1 MDIDYKHKIVNREQL
16 AEIVRKARETGK
28 KIVFTNGVFDL
39 LHVGHVRYL
48 HWARSRGDMLIVAI
62 NSDASARRL
71 KGPKRP
77 IVPQDERAEMLAAL
91 AFVDYVIIFDEDT
104 PDNILRIVR
113 PDVHVKGGDYRPEEL
128 PEAPLVKSLGGEI
141 QIAPHVDGKSTT
153 ITIARIVE
161 RYFDEARQGQGKN
174 E

>member
-1 MDIDYKHKIVNREQL
+1 MDIDYRHKIVNRDQL
-16 AEIVRKARETGK
+16 AEIVRKAREEGK

-39 LHVGHVRYL
+39 LHVGHIRYL
-48 HWARSRGDMLIVAI
+48 HWARSQGDMLIVAI

-77 IVPQDERAEMLAAL
+77 IVPEDERAEMLAAL
-91 AFVDYVIIFDEDT
+91 AFVDYVIIFEEDT

-113 PDVHVKGGDYRPEEL
+113 PDIHVKGGDYQPEEL
-128 PEAPLVKSLGGEI
+128 PEAPLVKSLGGQI
-141 QIAPHVDGKSTT
+141 LIAPHVDGKSTT
-153 ITIARIVE
+153 ITIAQIVE
-161 RYFDEARQGQGKN
+161 RYFDEAGQGQGKR